1 MQEVK
6 VDVIGDIHGMHRTF
20 RNLLDAL
27 GWRRQNGRWAHPE
40 RRHLIQVGDLVDRGP
55 DSLGVVETM
64 RELCDS
70 GVASH
75 VIGNHEYN
83 ALAWFVPLVPGD
95 PSAGSVRSHNPGH
108 LKQFSATLA
117 QIEADPKR
125 WDDLAAWIRRQPLA
139 MEYAGM
145 RFVHAAW
152 IPTYV
157 NLLPRSLE
165 SDDVIRLCGHGKKF
179 APAIDICLKGPEER
193 SPMHVDDHGIR
204 RRTRRIPWWE
214 SYPAD
219 APIVCFG
226 HHWFRGTPSPAPSSA
241 HNTYCLD
248 YSAGR
253 GGDLV
258 AWRYPEDYF
267 VSVRNA
273 DVTPLS

>member
-1 MQEVK
+1 
-6 VDVIGDIHGMHRTF
+6 
-20 RNLLDAL
+20 
-27 GWRRQNGRWAHPE
+27 
-40 RRHLIQVGDLVDRGP
+40 
-55 DSLGVVETM
+55 
-64 RELCDS
+64 
-70 GVASH
+70 
-75 VIGNHEYN
+75 
-83 ALAWFVPLVPGD
+83 
-95 PSAGSVRSHNPGH
+95 
-108 LKQFSATLA
+108 
-117 QIEADPKR
+117 
-125 WDDLAAWIRRQPLA
+125 
-139 MEYAGM
+139 M